1 MYFSLLLNHFNM
13 RKIFMTMMLAGA
25 VLCASAQSD
34 CDDSCASPQECSY
47 QVVPLPSSI
56 LPTKAEPV
64 KLCMKTVISVADAS
78 EDMQRNARFLAEY
91 IREATGMDIP
101 IGVRQKG
108 QKAIVLRLNAKIQQ
122 PEGYRITIGN
132 REVLIEGRTAQ
143 GVFYGIQTLR
153 KSLPMTKGAVV
164 LPAAIIEDS
173 PRFAY
178 RGMHLDVSRHYFSLD
193 FVKQYIDMM
202 VLHNMNVFHWHLTDD
217 QGWRMEIKKYPKLTT
232 EGSVRAN
239 TVLGRNSTVTDGT
252 PHGGFY
258 TQAECREIVEYARQ
272 RYITVIPEIDMPGHM
287 LGALTAYPELGCTGG
302 PYHVEGRWGVF
313 DDILCAGKEKTFQFV
328 EDVLTEVMDV
338 FPAEYIHIGGD
349 EAPRTR
355 WKACPLCQQRIADEG
370 LVEKD
375 GQSPEARLQGYFT
388 KRVERFINDHG
399 RKLIGWDELL
409 ESDVNPSATIMSWR
423 GTKGG
428 LEASKKGHDV
438 IMTPVGYCYFD
449 YYQTDNT
456 TWGEPLSIGG
466 NLPVEKTY
474 SFNPAPPTL
483 SPEAQSHIIGVQGNL
498 WTEYIA
504 YPTQAEYHVLPRMGA
519 LAEVQWMEPAQKDFS
534 SFLERSQSLLRWY
547 KHYGWT
553 YAPHIYR

>member
-1 MYFSLLLNHFNM
+1 M
-13 RKIFMTMMLAGA
+13 RKVFMTMMLAA
-25 VLCASAQSD
+25 AFVCASAQSD
-34 CDDSCASPQECSY
+34 CDDACASPQECSY

-56 LPTKAEPV
+56 QPTKAEPV
-64 KLCMKTVISVADAS
+64 KLCNNTVITVADAN
-78 EDMQRNARFLAEY
+78 EDMQRNAQFLAQY
-91 IREATGMDIP
+91 IKEATDMELA

-108 QKAIVLRLNAKIQQ
+108 QKAVILRLNAKMQQ
-122 PEGYRITIGN
+122 PEGYRITVGN

-428 LEASKKGHDV
+428 IEASKKGHDV
-438 IMTPVGYCYFD
+438 IMSPVGYCYFD
-449 YYQTDNT
+449 YYQTDNPN
-456 TWGEPLSIGG
+456 WGEPLSIGG

-483 SPEAQSHIIGVQGNL
+483 SAEAQSHIIGVQGNL
-498 WTEYIA
+498 WTEYIP
-504 YPTQAEYHVLPRMGA
+504 YTTQAEYQVLPRMGA
-519 LAEVQWMEPAQKDFS
+519 LSEVQWMQPNQKDFS
-534 SFLERSQSLLRWY
+534 SFVERSQSLLRWY
-547 KHYGWT
+547 NHYGWT

>member
-122 PEGYRITIGN
+122 PEGYRITVGN

-302 PYHVEGRWGVF
+302 PYKLPTSYGVF
-313 DDILCAGKEKTFQFV
+313 
-328 EDVLTEVMDV
+328 EDVLCIGHPKVMKFVKDVLSEVMGL
-338 FPAEYIHIGGD
+338 FPSKYI
-349 EAPRTR
+349 
-355 WKACPLCQQRIADEG
+355 
-370 LVEKD
+370 
-375 GQSPEARLQGYFT
+375 GYFT

-428 LEASKKGHDV
+428 IEASKKGHDV
-438 IMTPVGYCYFD
+438 IMSPVGYCYFD
-449 YYQTDNT
+449 YYQTDNP

-483 SPEAQSHIIGVQGNL
+483 SAEAQSHIIGVQGNL
-498 WTEYIA
+498 WTEYIP
-504 YPTQAEYHVLPRMGA
+504 YTTQAEYQVLPRMGA
-519 LAEVQWMEPAQKDFS
+519 LSEVQWMQPNQKDFS

>member
-1 MYFSLLLNHFNM
+1 
-13 RKIFMTMMLAGA
+13 MMLAGA
-25 VLCASAQSD
+25 VCCASAQSD
-34 CDDSCASPQECSY
+34 CDDACASPQECNY
-47 QVVPLPSSI
+47 QVVPLPQSI
-56 LPTKAEPV
+56 NPTKAEPV
-64 KLCMKTVISVADAS
+64 KLCMKTVITVADAN
-78 EDMQRNARFLAEY
+78 EDMQRNARFLSQY

-101 IGVRQKG
+101 VGTRQKG
-108 QKAIVLRLNAKIQQ
+108 QKAIILRLNAKMQQ
-122 PEGYRITIGN
+122 SEGYRITVGN
-132 REVLIEGRTAQ
+132 REVIIEGSTPQ

-153 KSLPMTKGAVV
+153 KSMPMTKGAVV

-178 RGMHLDVSRHYFSLD
+178 RGLMLDVSRHYFPLS
-193 FVKQYIDMM
+193 FVKQYLDMM
-202 VLHNMNVFHWHLTDD
+202 ALHNMNTFHWHLSDD
-217 QGWRMEIKKYPKLTT
+217 QGWRIEIKKYPKLTT
-232 EGSVRAN
+232 EGSRRDF
-239 TVLGRNSTVTDGT
+239 TVLGRNSTVNDGT
-252 PHGGFY
+252 PYGGFY
-258 TQAECREIVEYARQ
+258 TQEECREIVEYARQ

-328 EDVLTEVMDV
+328 EDVLTEVMGV
-338 FPAEYIHIGGD
+338 FPAQYIHIGGD
-349 EAPRTR
+349 ESPRTR

-370 LVEKD
+370 LVAKD

-428 LEASKKGHDV
+428 IEASKKGHDV
-438 IMTPVGYCYFD
+438 IMSPVGYCYFD
-449 YYQTDNT
+449 YYQTDNPN
-456 TWGEPLSIGG
+456 WGEPLSIGG

-504 YPTQAEYHVLPRMGA
+504 YTTQAEYQVLPRMGA
-519 LAEVQWMEPAQKDFS
+519 LAEVQWMDPTAKDFS
-534 SFLERSQSLLRWY
+534 SFVERSQSLLRWY
-547 KHYGWT
+547 NHYGWT

>member
-1 MYFSLLLNHFNM
+1 M
-13 RKIFMTMMLAGA
+13 RKLFLAICLLASLNIFAGK
-25 VLCASAQSD
+25 
-34 CDDSCASPQECSY
+34 Y
-47 QVVPLPSSI
+47 KIIPLPAQITDGKGEFVLTSE
-56 LPTKAEPV
+56 TNFYV
-64 KLCMKTVISVADAS
+64 KGDNVTSVAQFFSDKLAKS
-78 EDMQRNARFLAEY
+78 TGFNIAIGTKKNRNSIQLIINKKIKGEEAYTLAV
-91 IREATGMDIP
+91 TSQ
-101 IGVRQKG
+101 GV
-108 QKAIVLRLNAKIQQ
+108 
-122 PEGYRITIGN
+122 
-132 REVLIEGRTAQ
+132 TAQ
-143 GVFYGIQTLR
+143 ASTPRGLFYAMQTFMQLLPPQVENPDKVTGI
-153 KSLPMTKGAVV
+153 KWEAPAVT
-164 LPAAIIEDS
+164 IQDK
-173 PRFAY
+173 PRFSY
-178 RGMHLDVSRHYFSLD
+178 RGAHIDVCRHYFP
-193 FVKQYIDMM
+193 IDMM
-202 VLHNMNVFHWHLTDD
+202 KHHIDVLSLFKINNIHWHLTED

-388 KRVERFINDHG
+388 KRVEKFINDHG

-504 YPTQAEYHVLPRMGA
+504 YHTQAEYHVLPRMGA
-519 LAEVQWMEPAQKDFS
+519 LAEVQWMEPARKDFS

>member
-1 MYFSLLLNHFNM
+1 M
-13 RKIFMTMMLAGA
+13 RKVFMTMMLAA
-25 VLCASAQSD
+25 AFVCASAQSD
-34 CDDSCASPQECSY
+34 CDDACASPQECSY

-91 IREATGMDIP
+91 IRDATGMDIP

-132 REVLIEGRTAQ
+132 REVLIEGRTPQ

-313 DDILCAGKEKTFQFV
+313 DDILCAGKEKTFLFV

-428 LEASKKGHDV
+428 IEASKKGHDV
-438 IMTPVGYCYFD
+438 IMSPVGYCYFD

-483 SPEAQSHIIGVQGNL
+483 SAEAQSHIIGVQGNL
-498 WTEYIA
+498 WTEYIP
-504 YPTQAEYHVLPRMGA
+504 YTTQAEYQVLPRMGA
-519 LAEVQWMEPAQKDFS
+519 LSEVQWMQPNQKDFS
-534 SFLERSQSLLRWY
+534 SFVERSQSLLRWY
-547 KHYGWT
+547 NHYGWT